1 MSDYVATCQDEHIYN
16 FGEGE
21 TPEIALED
29 FLSNG
34 EFHEY
39 CANSD
44 CKNGEMVTIEVFHRF
59 SFDEMDE
66 DEKAFAENDN
76 CHWVTRGK
84 AVLTTKKRYEADH
97 E

>member
-16 FGEGE
+16 FGDGK
-21 TPEIALED
+21 TPEIALEN

-39 CANSD
+39 CENQCVKD
-44 CKNGEMVTIEVFHRF
+44 GEMVTIEVFRRF
-59 SFDEMDE
+59 SLGEMDVEEKEMSE
-66 DEKAFAENDN
+66 DENWY
-76 CHWVTRGK
+76 WVTRGK
-84 AVLTTKKRYEADH
+84 AVLTTQKKYEADH